1 MSENILHVT
10 DASFEADV
18 LKSATPVLLDFWA
31 QWCGPCKAIAP
42 VLEQIAPEY
51 AGRLQI
57 AKLDIDQNPATPAQ
71 YGVRGIPTMML
82 FRGGQMASMKVG
94 AMPKQKILDW
104 LNEVGVQAAA

>member
-1 MSENILHVT
+1 MSDNILHVT

-71 YGVRGIPTMML
+71 YGVRGIPTMIL
-82 FRGGQMASMKVG
+82 FKDGNVVATTVG
-94 AMPKQKILDW
+94 AVPRGQLVEFINSHL
-104 LNEVGVQAAA
+104 

>member
-1 MSENILHVT
+1 MSDNILHVT

-71 YGVRGIPTMML
+71 YGVRGIPTMIL
-82 FRGGQMASMKVG
+82 FKDGNVVATTVG
-94 AMPKQKILDW
+94 AVPRGQLVEFINSNL
-104 LNEVGVQAAA
+104 